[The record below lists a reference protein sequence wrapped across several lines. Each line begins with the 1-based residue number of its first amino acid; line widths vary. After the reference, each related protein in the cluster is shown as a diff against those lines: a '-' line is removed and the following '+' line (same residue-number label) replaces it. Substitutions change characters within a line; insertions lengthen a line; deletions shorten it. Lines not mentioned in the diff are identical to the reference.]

1 MNPPTAYRTNQAW
14 ADAGDATLSRQY
26 MQHVWV
32 GDALGDAVVAAMAA
46 APQSAQQRWL
56 RLGLETGPDAI
67 PDAPPELLALLR
79 EAAEEPSWFD
89 PALAAHGARGFHG
102 NTQAFLAAFVASVL
116 IEGFATLIAKSF
128 NLTGRLQ
135 DQGIRRLMENNRH
148 LAEIFLPGG
157 LAPYGDGW
165 RLSVR
170 IRLIHARIRRLLN
183 ASPEWE
189 REAWG
194 EPLSAAHLG
203 AAAAAFSGLLLQ
215 RATTL
220 GVRLTP
226 QERGGFMMVW
236 RRTAQLMGIPPAL
249 LVTDEASAR
258 TLFRVARRCEPEP
271 DMDCILLANSLVNSA
286 PLVAGITE
294 PAKRR
299 ELAAYIYR
307 VARGLLGDAMADQLH
322 FPRRHRLN
330 ILPLLRLRATL
341 EHWARRVVPG
351 YGQRRRA
358 ADFQLLMSVSFAAEP
373 GNAYRLP
380 QRLHAEQIGRAHV

>member
-1 MNPPTAYRTNQAW
+1 MSFPSAYRTEQTW
-14 ADAGDATLSRQY
+14 PDATQAAVARRYLD
-26 MQHVWV
+26 HVWQ
-32 GDALGDAVVAAMAA
+32 GDPLGDAVVAAMEG
-46 APQSAQQRWL
+46 APQSTQQRWL
-56 RLGLETGPDAI
+56 RLGLEAGPEAI
-67 PDAPPELLALLR
+67 PDAPAVLRELLA
-79 EAAEEPSWFD
+79 ESAIEPPWFD
-89 PALAAHGARGFHG
+89 PALAAAGARGFHG

-157 LAPYGDGW
+157 LEPHGDGW

-189 REAWG
+189 RDAWG

-203 AAAAAFSGLLLQ
+203 AAAAAFSGVLLQ

-220 GVRLTP
+220 GVRLSAE
-226 QERGGFMMVW
+226 ERAGFMMVW
-236 RRTAQLMGIPPAL
+236 RRTAQLMGIPEAL
-249 LVTDEASAR
+249 IMADEASAR
-258 TLFRVARRCEPEP
+258 QVFHVARRCEPEP
-271 DMDCILLANSLVNSA
+271 DLDCILLANSLVNSA
-286 PLVAGITE
+286 PLVAGITD

-299 ELAAYIYR
+299 DLAAHIYR
-307 VARGLLGDAMADQLH
+307 VARGLLGDDLADQLR
-322 FPRRHRLN
+322 FPRRHRLD
-330 ILPLLRLRATL
+330 ILPVLRLRARL
-341 EHWARRVVPG
+341 EGWARRIIPG

-358 ADFQLLMSVSFAAEP
+358 ADFQLLMSVSFAADP
-373 GNAYRLP
+373 ANPYRLP
-380 QRLHAEQIGRAHV
+380 QALHAERDREG